1 MALLEV
7 DNLDVRFPLR
17 HGEIQAVRDL
27 SFTLER
33 GERLGI
39 VGESGAGK
47 SVLGFSLVNLLA
59 APGRIIGGSIRF
71 EGRELIGLPEHR
83 WRHLRGR
90 RIAMIFQDP
99 RATLNP
105 VLTIGAQMIETVR
118 AHRRLGGR
126 SARAMV
132 LRTLEQVRID
142 DPESRLAQYPH
153 ELSGGL
159 CQRVVIAIAL
169 LLDPDI
175 IVADEP
181 TTSLDV
187 TIQADIVN
195 LLLTLCQQRSISLI
209 LISHDLGV
217 VNQLTHRLMIMY
229 AGAIVEQGPTRQLLN
244 DPQHPYTQALINALP
259 EMTPPRQPLQQLPGA
274 MPSLSAV
281 PTGCAFHPRCPYRL
295 DALGQPRQVC
305 IDTPPDFTDVADTQV
320 ACHVVR
326 ELIATT
332 QDSMPFDEETT

>member
-7 DNLDVRFPLR
+7 ENLDVRFPLR

-27 SFTLER
+27 SFQLER

-59 APGRIIGGSIRF
+59 APGRITAGSIRF
-71 EGRELIGLPEHR
+71 EGRELVGLSERR

-105 VLTIGAQMIETVR
+105 VLTIGVQMIETVR

-142 DPESRLAQYPH
+142 APESRLAQYPH

-274 MPSLSAV
+274 MPPLSAV

-295 DALGQPRQVC
+295 DALGQPRQAC
-305 IDTPPDFTDVADTQV
+305 TDTPPDFTDVADTQV

-326 ELIATT
+326 DLIATT
-332 QDSMPFDEETT
+332 QDSVPLDEEAT